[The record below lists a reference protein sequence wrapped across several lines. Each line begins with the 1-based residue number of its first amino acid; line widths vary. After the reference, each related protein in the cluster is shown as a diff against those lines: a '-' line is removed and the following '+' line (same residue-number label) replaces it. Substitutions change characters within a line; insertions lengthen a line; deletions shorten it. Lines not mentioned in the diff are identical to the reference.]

1 MRCFRN
7 GFLALLLPFASWA
20 MLTAQTH
27 LVDGFKKLPDGTTV
41 AIMPI
46 DVELFTV
53 TAGGVYEPQAEWT
66 AKASK
71 NLKEAIL
78 ERTLPGKGH
87 FQELPGEVDET
98 LAELAHLHGAVARAI
113 IIHHFGSLKLP
124 SKQGKLDW
132 SMGEATGAI
141 RKRVDADYALYVHL
155 RDSYASGGRK
165 ATMVLWAALGVGIPG
180 GAQVGYATLVDTR
193 TGQVVWFNRMVNVS
207 GDVREPDPARKTL
220 ENLLTGFPG

>member
-1 MRCFRN
+1 MRRLCGRS
-7 GFLALLLPFASWA
+7 LSILMLLASWA
-20 MLTAQTH
+20 MLTAQTR
-27 LVDGFKKLPDGTTV
+27 LADGFKRLPEGATI
-41 AIMPI
+41 ALMPMDI
-46 DVELFTV
+46 ELFSV

-71 NLKEAIL
+71 NLKEAL
-78 ERTLPGKGH
+78 LGRSLPGKGR
-87 FQELPGEVDET
+87 FQELTGETDEN
-98 LAELAHLHGAVARAI
+98 LAELAHLQDAVARSI
-113 IIHHFGSLKLP
+113 LFYHFGTLKLP

-132 SMGEATGAI
+132 SLGEAAGAI

-165 ATMVLWAALGVGIPG
+165 ATMVLWAALGVGLPG

-193 TGQVVWFNRMVNVS
+193 TGQVIWFNRLANVT
-207 GDVREPDPARKTL
+207 GDVREPDVALKTL